1 MSSQSPAA
9 IHLQILLNKAN
20 ERIKELEA
28 EETRLTGLVSL
39 YFNSIKSRNE
49 YIAQLEA
56 ELASLRDTSRTLALL
71 DAERIKELEA
81 ECVAAKDYMVK
92 CGEQSSL
99 DAKRI
104 AELEAAARCAPVPL
118 GFISD
123 DAADDFRTG
132 KIYYFPIVQKV
143 PSPRWANPIYLDP
156 QPPNQGE

>member
-20 ERIKELEA
+20 
-28 EETRLTGLVSL
+28 
-39 YFNSIKSRNE
+39 
-49 YIAQLEA
+49 
-56 ELASLRDTSRTLALL
+56 
-71 DAERIKELEA
+71 ERIKELEA

-104 AELEAAARCAPVPL
+104 AELEAAARCAPVVVGYVSYETAFYMRNRLKLTTEIIVAPL
-118 GFISD
+118 SAKDSPELNAIKPC
-123 DAADDFRTG
+123 AA
-132 KIYYFPIVQKV
+132 
-143 PSPRWANPIYLDP
+143 IYLDP